1 MIDGW
6 DLAAA
11 FAKAVTYAATFG
23 AAGAVFFLV
32 YGGTL
37 LHDPQRILIRRLIG
51 ILVGVA
57 AAASILRMLL
67 LAGSM
72 SGEIA
77 GMFDRRFA
85 GMILSAGE
93 GRATGMRIVGLALL
107 LSVFSAKPVL
117 RAPAIIGAIA
127 GAIAASTSFAW
138 VGHIHGMVPNTA
150 ATLLLCLHLLC
161 AAFWMGALPPLLVIA
176 AGTDAIQI
184 AAAAAR
190 FGKLALRAVAVLLAA
205 GASLLFMLIGD
216 AAQFWGSDYGRMM
229 AIKLLA
235 VAALLGVAA
244 WNKLSLT
251 RRLLKGDTRAALM
264 FRRSLRTEM
273 GLGALI
279 LLTTAAFTT
288 LTGPP

>member
-1 MIDGW
+1 MEINGW

-11 FAKAVTYAATFG
+11 FAKSVTYSATFG

-32 YGGTL
+32 YCGTL
-37 LHDPQRILIRRLIG
+37 LRDLQRALIGRMIG
-51 ILVGVA
+51 ILVGIGG
-57 AAASILRMLL
+57 AASILRILL

-72 SGEIA
+72 SGEIL
-77 GMFDRRFA
+77 GMFDGSFA
-85 GMILSAGE
+85 SMILSAGE
-93 GRATGMRIVGLALL
+93 GRATGVRIVGLALL
-107 LSVFSAKPVL
+107 LSAFSAKPVF
-117 RAPAIIGAIA
+117 RGPAIV

-138 VGHIHGMVPNTA
+138 VGHIHGMKPNTA

-161 AAFWMGALPPLLVIA
+161 AAFWLGALLPLWVIA
-176 AGTDAIQI
+176 AGGNAAQT

-190 FGKLALRAVAVLLAA
+190 FGKLALRVVAVLLAA
-205 GASLLFMLIGD
+205 GMSLLLVLIGN
-216 AAQFWGSDYGRMM
+216 AAQFWASDYGRMM

-244 WNKLSLT
+244 WNKLFLT
-251 RRLLKGDTRAALM
+251 PRLLKGDARAALM
-264 FRRSLRTEM
+264 FRRSLLTEM
-273 GLGALI
+273 ALGALI